1 MSTMDIDTSSS
12 KPQPRATEINNEGE
26 TTNSTTPSLPSASK
40 NASTPVTNTNT
51 TNNTTTTKTD
61 DPDPIVATYDVYTN
75 APLADNRKLL
85 VLQYPNKQGPL
96 RGASPQF
103 SEVRLKTKSGFVE
116 VDVPAAHGHAD
127 YDRDKGM
134 RWGGALARSTAA
146 KNGGTHGLAGGFGVG
161 VPARSAAAG
170 SGAGRGAGGG
180 AGGGGAGARQNDWQH
195 EISMM
200 DWSEAVRQDKV
211 IRTQTLGGQFAIEKE
226 TNCRWMVGV
235 FKGDQLHLTPATS
248 LIHLRPQLHHLD
260 AYAEQERLS
269 RPREG
274 SGAGPSSSAAAGGP
288 AAAGGSKEGQTP
300 QAGAAKAIHMT
311 IKSAG
316 QGDGG
321 ASVDTMVERLR
332 KVQTEPWTKLRYEHD
347 DSDKSWSMFASSL
360 VYADAPP
367 PNLAPGASN
376 AKAEGGVGKGKE
388 KATAKDNGDE
398 AEEGKKKK
406 QQQMYKAQWAEDDF
420 LKAVSGLS
428 NNQQGDAKPLD
439 DEVEIKAEVFNQGSV
454 QAVKKAPA
462 SAAKGKGKA
471 VAAPAA
477 ASAAKKPA
485 GIRGK
490 SVAFKE

>member
-1 MSTMDIDTSSS
+1 MSAMDIDSGSS
-12 KPQPRATEINNEGE
+12 KPQSRATEIINED
-26 TTNSTTPSLPSASK
+26 
-40 NASTPVTNTNT
+40 
-51 TNNTTTTKTD
+51 NTTTTTSSPSTTSSKNTSTATPNKDD
-61 DPDPIVATYDVYTN
+61 DPDPIVASYDVYTN

-85 VLQYPNKQGPL
+85 VLQYPNKQGPV
-96 RGASPQF
+96 RSVYPQF

-116 VDVPAAHGHAD
+116 VDVPMAHGHID

-134 RWGGALARSTAA
+134 KWGSALARSTAA

-161 VPARSAAAG
+161 VPTRSAAG
-170 SGAGRGAGGG
+170 GAGRGAGAGAGG
-180 AGGGGAGARQNDWQH
+180 AGGSRQNDWQH

-211 IRTQTLGGQFAIEKE
+211 IRTQTLGGQLAIEKE

-235 FKGDQLHLTPATS
+235 FKGDQLHLTPVTS
-248 LIHLRPQLHHLD
+248 LIHLRPQFHHLD

-274 SGAGPSSSAAAGGP
+274 GSSSGAGPSSSGQGAAAAG
-288 AAAGGSKEGQTP
+288 KEGQTP
-300 QAGAAKAIHMT
+300 QAKAIHMT

-332 KVQTEPWTKLRYEHD
+332 KVQTEPWTRLKYEHE
-347 DSDKSWSMFASSL
+347 DSDKSWNMFGSSL
-360 VYADAPP
+360 VYGDAP
-367 PNLAPGASN
+367 APAN
-376 AKAEGGVGKGKE
+376 AKAEKDGDSNGSVGKGKE
-388 KATAKDNGDE
+388 RATKADE
-398 AEEGKKKK
+398 EDEEEKERKKKPI
-406 QQQMYKAQWAEDDF
+406 YKTQWAEDDF

-428 NNQQGDAKPLD
+428 SAQGEIKPTD
-439 DEVEIKAEVFNQGSV
+439 DDVEIKAEVFHQGGV
-454 QAVKKAPA
+454 PAVKRAPA

-471 VAAPAA
+471 VAAPAT
-477 ASAAKKPA
+477 ASGAKKPA
-485 GIRGK
+485 GVRGK

>member
-1 MSTMDIDTSSS
+1 MSAMDIDSGSL
-12 KPQPRATEINNEGE
+12 KPQPPATEISES
-26 TTNSTTPSLPSASK
+26 STPTSTSTPSSATK
-40 NASTPVTNTNT
+40 TASTATATA
-51 TNNTTTTKTD
+51 TNND
-61 DPDPIVATYDVYTN
+61 DPDPIVASYDVYTN

-85 VLQYPNKQGPL
+85 ILQYPNKQGPI
-96 RGASPQF
+96 RGTYPQF

-116 VDVPAAHGHAD
+116 VDVPMAHGHVD

-134 RWGGALARSTAA
+134 KWGSALARSTAA

-161 VPARSAAAG
+161 VPTRSTAG
-170 SGAGRGAGGG
+170 GAGRGAGGA
-180 AGGGGAGARQNDWQH
+180 AGGRQNDWQH

-274 SGAGPSSSAAAGGP
+274 APGAPSSGAPGAPG
-288 AAAGGSKEGQTP
+288 KEGQAP

-321 ASVDTMVERLR
+321 GAVDTMVERLR
-332 KVQTEPWTKLRYEHD
+332 KVQIEPWTKLKYEHEE
-347 DSDKSWSMFASSL
+347 SDKAWNTFASSL
-360 VYADAPP
+360 VYASAPP
-367 PNLAPGASN
+367 PNLDPEAPKSQSET
-376 AKAEGGVGKGKE
+376 EGTGKGKE
-388 KATAKDNGDE
+388 KATAKNSE
-398 AEEGKKKK
+398 HEEEEEEERKK
-406 QQQMYKAQWAEDDF
+406 QEYRTKWAEDDF
-420 LKAVSGLS
+420 LKAVSGMDGT
-428 NNQQGDAKPLD
+428 QQPDAKPLD
-439 DEVEIKAEVFNQGSV
+439 DDVEIKAEIFNQGGV
-454 QAVKKAPA
+454 PAVKKAPA

-471 VAAPAA
+471 VAATGA
-477 ASAAKKPA
+477 
-485 GIRGK
+485 RGK